1 MANKNPKLPKQ
12 IVQGKTAKSIEARPP
27 SGAGGGGGNIET
39 NWKDIN
45 WTRKKL
51 TLAIAFLSIPYIIA
65 IIGTF
70 KSGHL
75 LITAILI
82 GLGVFVGLLYLA
94 LKIIENNT
102 F

>member
-1 MANKNPKLPKQ
+1 MANKDPKLPKHL
-12 IVQGKTAKSIEARPP
+12 VQGKTAKSIEAVVPV
-27 SGAGGGGGNIET
+27 ATGGGGGHIET

-65 IIGTF
+65 IISTL

-94 LKIIENNT
+94 LKIIQNNT